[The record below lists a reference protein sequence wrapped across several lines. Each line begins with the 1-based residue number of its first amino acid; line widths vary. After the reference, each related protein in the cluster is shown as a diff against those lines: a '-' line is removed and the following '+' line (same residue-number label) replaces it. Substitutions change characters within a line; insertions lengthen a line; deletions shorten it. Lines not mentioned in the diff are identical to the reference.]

1 MYNKQ
6 NFIDAISNEFRILK
20 HLAGKIPSGTL
31 DYKPTET
38 QRTTLELLQYLSGAT
53 LVTMKVILANDA
65 TLFKSLSDRNKEI
78 TLENFASVLN
88 EREAEFREIME
99 KFTDEELAKVIN
111 MYGQGEKT
119 KGAYLID
126 SALRNLSAYKMQL
139 FLYIKA
145 SGNTAIG
152 SSDLWGGIDTPT
164 K

>member
-6 NFIDAISNEFRILK
+6 NFINAVSNEFRILK
-20 HLAGKIPSGTL
+20 HLAGKIPAGTL
-31 DYKPTET
+31 GYKPTEG
-38 QRTTLELLQYLSGAT
+38 QRTTLELLQYLSGSTVVSIKA
-53 LVTMKVILANDA
+53 ILANDT
-65 TLFKSLSDRNKEI
+65 TLFAALSERNKET
-78 TLENFASVLN
+78 TLENFSSVLD
-88 EREAEFREIME
+88 EREVEFKEVMD

-111 MYGQGEKT
+111 MHGQGEKT

-145 SGNTAIG
+145 SGNTAIN
-152 SSDLWGGIDTPT
+152 SSNLWGGIDTPA